1 MEGFD
6 SNNIGIRLSSMAKP
20 VYNTILRQA
29 GNKPVIVFVP
39 SKKQAQITCIDLMTF
54 AKGSNNED
62 RFVSGSKEEL
72 EAAMA
77 KMTEEDDVLK
87 TVMAHGVGF
96 YYKVCFDSLLCM
108 CVLMR
113 RLLLWKS

>member
-1 MEGFD
+1 MAIKRFVFIIFTIIVIL
-6 SNNIGIRLSSMAKP
+6 SGIWYSSYRK
-20 VYNTILRQA
+20 TGEL
-29 GNKPVIVFVP
+29 
-39 SKKQAQITCIDLMTF
+39 TF

-96 YYKVCFDSLLCM
+96 YYKVCFDSLLCV
-108 CVLMR
+108 CVC
-113 RLLLWKS
+113 